1 MSIWRSSCQNMKKC
15 WLNHNSMMRNL
26 ELLKQI
32 ASGIHAL
39 FGHQCEVVIHDFSDL
54 EHSIAHIEG
63 SLTGRST
70 GGAATDLILSHVRQG
85 ITEEDL
91 YNYQTQ
97 LPSGRILKSCTIFIH
112 DEHGE
117 TCGAFCIN
125 FDITPF
131 VAFQRTLG
139 EFTSTNNHEVS
150 ENLSDDLQSTIHAV
164 LLETVAEMGGD
175 LPILGRDEKVKLIAR
190 LDEKGLFQVK
200 KSVMIIADELGLS
213 RSTIYNYLGEIRGER
228 PHNNRDSE

>member
-1 MSIWRSSCQNMKKC
+1 M
-15 WLNHNSMMRNL
+15 HNL

-39 FGHQCEVVIHDFSDL
+39 LGHQCEVVIHDFSDL
-54 EHSIAHIEG
+54 EHSIVHIEG
-63 SLTGRST
+63 NLTGRSP

-85 ITEEDL
+85 ITDDDL

-97 LPSGRILKSCTIFIH
+97 LGSGRVLKSCTIFIH
-112 DEHGE
+112 DERSE

-125 FDITPF
+125 FDVTPF
-131 VAFQRTLG
+131 AAFHRMLG
-139 EFTSTNNHEVS
+139 EFISTNNHEIS

-175 LPILGRDEKVKLIAR
+175 LPILGRDEKVRLIAR
-190 LDEKGLFQVK
+190 LDEKGIFQVK

-228 PHNNRDSE
+228 PNQRDSE